1 MARRSVPDT
10 APSGRPPACPGPWT
24 PLDVARAREAAA
36 AFVVGVD
43 RWIAWPMTTLA
54 ALATAAAAAGGA
66 LGLAAGAAAAGAALR
81 WAIGL
86 DVRLPRALA
95 AAARGETERARAALV
110 EIADGPTRPSAERIV
125 ALAELA
131 TCDMV
136 RAEWPGAL
144 HWTERLA
151 RQVPPTA
158 EDDHLR
164 IGLLRVLCRARM
176 GHGESLAAAL
186 ADLRIPQRLPVDTWV
201 AGGVVGFV
209 LTENTPVLATD
220 LGARLGAPPGP
231 LPPGAPGATAR
242 SFAAWLAADRIA
254 ALRAAQAAL
263 GDPGALPPWLVCAVE
278 RFARRLR
285 SIRSYR

>member
-1 MARRSVPDT
+1 MARSPVPDT
-10 APSGRPPACPGPWT
+10 APSGRPPAFPGPWT

-176 GHGESLAAAL
+176 GHEASLAAAL
-186 ADLRIPQRLPVDTWV
+186 ADLQVPEPLAPDAWI
-201 AGGVVGFV
+201 AGAIVGLV
-209 LTENTPVLATD
+209 LAENTPSLAAD

-231 LPPGAPGATAR
+231 LPPGAPAATAR
-242 SFAAWLAADRIA
+242 AFAAWLGSDRIT
-254 ALRAAQAAL
+254 ALRAAEAAL
-263 GDPGALPPWLVCAVE
+263 EHEGTLPPWLSQTIA
-278 RFARRLR
+278 RFAHRLR